1 MPERIKQI
9 PDDVWNF
16 LIKTLPFALAAL
28 AISISIQIKN
38 KKANL
43 ISVVTS
49 IIIGVSCAY
58 LTGSFINKHFS
69 ADFAPILIGI
79 ITISG
84 EKVGYWLL
92 YKFKFDNIGDAIVEN
107 IKLWFKK

>member
-9 PDDVWNF
+9 PDEVWNF
-16 LIKTLPFALAAL
+16 LIKILPFSLAAL

-43 ISVVTS
+43 ISVITS
-49 IIIGVSCAY
+49 VVIGVSCAY
-58 LTGSFINKHFS
+58 LTGGFINKHFS

-92 YKFKFDNIGDAIVEN
+92 YKFKFDAIGQAIIN
-107 IKLWFKK
+107 WIIKKFQK